1 MKKITIIFLLLIVVA
16 NQQSC
21 GHLRKFTKAKAKVDS
36 TKVVSNNVSVR
47 LADKDSAATF
57 NFEKWVKTNS
67 TVDLSIDKV
76 TRTVTTEPGNL
87 KFILNV
93 DQLKVSGDSLQAVD
107 VATGAKATVYKD
119 KTGNMLFDIK
129 QPGKRRETY
138 EMAGLKLQKKN
149 STDSGT
155 SSTNST
161 IVSQST
167 RDSSHFNKDSAVVKS
182 DIKTVEKEVKKSGG
196 FVKWLGIIVIILAV
210 LRLAIWLLRKQ
221 WPWVGWLNRKLGGK

>member
-1 MKKITIIFLLLIVVA
+1 MKKIAIILLLLIVVS

-21 GHLRKFTKAKAKVDS
+21 GHLRKSAKTKAKVDS
-36 TKVVSNNVSVR
+36 TKLVTSNVVVR

-57 NFEKWVKTNS
+57 NFEKWVKTNNS
-67 TVDLSIDKV
+67 VDLSIDKI

-87 KFILNV
+87 KFVLNV
-93 DQLKVSGDSLQAVD
+93 DQLKVSGDSLQATD

-129 QPGKRRETY
+129 QPGKRQETY

-149 STDSGT
+149 STDSG
-155 SSTNST
+155 SSTSNST
-161 IVSQST
+161 VLIQSS
-167 RDSSHFNKDSAVVKS
+167 RDSSHFNKDSTLVKS
-182 DIKTVEKEVKKSGG
+182 DVKTVVKEVKKRGG